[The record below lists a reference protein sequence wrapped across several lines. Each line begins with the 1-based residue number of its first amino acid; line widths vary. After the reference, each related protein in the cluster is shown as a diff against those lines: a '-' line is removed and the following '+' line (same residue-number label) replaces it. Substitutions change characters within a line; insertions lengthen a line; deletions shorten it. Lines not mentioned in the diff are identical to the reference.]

1 LLYELLLGLI
11 LGESLSDGSG
21 ESWLEILGDF
31 VQRETGLVL
40 LVVLSDGLSALES
53 RLDLISSLLIDNGK
67 LSGNGLS
74 NVSDFGNVSLVTLSY

>member
-1 LLYELLLGLI
+1 M
-11 LGESLSDGSG
+11 
-21 ESWLEILGDF
+21 
-31 VQRETGLVL
+31 